1 MVQLLK
7 VHGSQNAFFI
17 LDQTQL
23 TNPLTDEEIVSFTQ
37 QITDA
42 QNGVLGGADSPYV
55 YVMDVADTVFGGH
68 SGHDLSGIDTLR
80 GPVKHQTQAVF
91 EYAPGGNEYQQGN
104 CNADQR
110 VNYIPA
116 CEPYCNS

>member
-42 QNGVLGGADSPYV
+42 
-55 YVMDVADTVFGGH
+55 
-68 SGHDLSGIDTLR
+68 
-80 GPVKHQTQAVF
+80 
-91 EYAPGGNEYQQGN
+91 
-104 CNADQR
+104 
-110 VNYIPA
+110 
-116 CEPYCNS
+116 